1 MHYTLLQVEHYSLRG
16 ENTLNVV
23 TTFIDKRKQKQVK
36 YERSMLRELTINIL
50 QARVKQYFGS
60 SRLTSNLIMNSGIEE
75 ACYDVAIEAYLLGA
89 KFSRLGYFGEP
100 MEAVKPRCE
109 KEERHLIDTLY
120 NFFLFWGKG
129 EEGVGSDELYYL
141 CEQYVDSWWRD
152 GFMKGEKKY
161 KLRLH

>member
-1 MHYTLLQVEHYSLRG
+1 
-16 ENTLNVV
+16 
-23 TTFIDKRKQKQVK
+23 
-36 YERSMLRELTINIL
+36 
-50 QARVKQYFGS
+50 
-60 SRLTSNLIMNSGIEE
+60 MNSGIEE

-89 KFSRLGYFGEP
+89 KFSRFGYYGENIS
-100 MEAVKPRCE
+100 AVKPRCE

-129 EEGVGSDELYYL
+129 EEGVGSEELYYL
-141 CEQYVDSWWRD
+141 CEQYVDSWWRE